1 MSRRNLHLN
10 KAIISIHGN
19 TQKSLIF
26 ILLNPSYSLLNLF
39 DAKIRVLNKSC
50 HPLYCRAHGHAV
62 NGSFFLPSKPL
73 QHTGDDEVSTLA
85 RLTFYKNLLI
95 GQETSVH
102 CLHLWVSVLS
112 GLNLEKMYGLCQG
125 TRKTVL
131 KNRVSI
137 LSGCPQCRCT

>member
-1 MSRRNLHLN
+1 MLS
-10 KAIISIHGN
+10 
-19 TQKSLIF
+19 TE
-26 ILLNPSYSLLNLF
+26 
-39 DAKIRVLNKSC
+39 V
-50 HPLYCRAHGHAV
+50 
-62 NGSFFLPSKPL
+62 FFLPSKPL
-73 QHTGDDEVSTLA
+73 QHTDDDEVSTLA